1 MQWLEQWDFAQC
13 GIIFE
18 YFLIYSA
25 ITYCIKQNWKKEGM
39 HLVLQSTC
47 VENSKLP
54 IFKTKAARSM
64 LWAKIK
70 KKCLYIYSLRSS
82 GCEITTT
89 PNPKINIFGP
99 EYDVQKIG
107 T

>member
-1 MQWLEQWDFAQC
+1 M
-13 GIIFE
+13 
-18 YFLIYSA
+18 
-25 ITYCIKQNWKKEGM
+25 
-39 HLVLQSTC
+39 
-47 VENSKLP
+47 
-54 IFKTKAARSM
+54 
-64 LWAKIK
+64 K

-107 T
+107 TWPD